1 MDEKLPAL
9 IKIAQI
15 DQAFH
20 MTALTLRGA
29 LTNAKPPMMIGSKH
43 WK

>member
-29 LTNAKPPMMIGSKH
+29 RQKARSLTPNRQ
-43 WK
+43 